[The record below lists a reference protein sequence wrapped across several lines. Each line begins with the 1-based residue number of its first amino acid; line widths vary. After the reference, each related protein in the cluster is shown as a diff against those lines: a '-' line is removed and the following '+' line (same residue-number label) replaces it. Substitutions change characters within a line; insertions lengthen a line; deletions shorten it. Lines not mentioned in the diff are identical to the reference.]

1 MTEIPTNSNTQT
13 QAEPP
18 TKGGRRLPRWLK
30 AQAPGSEGYL
40 RLKRLIKSQRLHT
53 VCESAHCPNI
63 GECWGHGTAT
73 FMILGDICT
82 RSCGFC
88 AITTGRP
95 DHVDEGEPERVAEA
109 ISQLGLKHAVITSVN
124 RDELPDGGARIFAA
138 TIRHARQRCP
148 ETSIEVLIPDFQGDW
163 QALATVMEAGPDILN
178 HNIETVPRLYSIMR
192 PQAKHERS
200 LELLDRARQLSPAP
214 TKSGMMLG
222 AGEERHEVEHTLRQL
237 ADVGCAILTL
247 GQYLSPSSDH
257 VPVARFLHP
266 DEFDEL
272 GEFARTLGFN
282 HVESG
287 PMVRSSYHA
296 EQQVTDLERRA
307 VRDAAQ
313 PAHDPKT
320 VTQGPGQNP
329 FLGLLDIDNTAVD
342 GNPT

>member
-1 MTEIPTNSNTQT
+1 MSTRSWMAVTLLVLALGASRVVAQGPNLGMPISESEIGAWDITVWPDGS
-13 QAEPP
+13 
-18 TKGGRRLPRWLK
+18 GLP
-30 AQAPGSEGYL
+30 PGS
-40 RLKRLIKSQRLHT
+40 
-53 VCESAHCPNI
+53 
-63 GECWGHGTAT
+63 GTA
-73 FMILGDICT
+73 
-82 RSCGFC
+82 
-88 AITTGRP
+88 
-95 DHVDEGEPERVAEA
+95 E
-109 ISQLGLKHAVITSVN
+109 Q
-124 RDELPDGGARIFAA
+124 GARIFAA